1 MSQTHHFMLGLLAQ
15 TSIHAGADSSKSVV
29 DLPIQR
35 EGHSGL
41 PCIFG
46 SAVKGA
52 LRARAELHYDDQDD
66 VVIQAFGAEFGNQT
80 AQAGALGVGDARL
93 LLMPIRSLTSQFKW
107 VTCEAAIKRYMR
119 DCQLLGIEVAEDLAE
134 DLGVSNHQVLI
145 HSEDD
150 GKEEKQEYLF
160 LEEYRFEEKKQNLFN
175 VIDEL
180 GQLMNRSDV
189 KLDLRKQ
196 LVIVS
201 DDTFVYLSKHATPV
215 NPHIAIHS
223 ATKTVRD
230 GALWYEETLPPD
242 SLLYVPIF
250 VNKGRVNKEGAKSKS
265 TKIIASE
272 VHDLFKKENP
282 WLQLGGNETVG
293 MGWCAV
299 AIHGGSSN
307 G

>member
-15 TSIHAGADSSKSVV
+15 TSIHAGADSSTSVV

-52 LRARAELHYDDQDD
+52 LRARAELHYGDKDDA
-66 VVIQAFGAEFGNQT
+66 VIQAFGAEFGNQT

-134 DLGVSNHQVLI
+134 GLSFSQT
-145 HSEDD
+145 
-150 GKEEKQEYLF
+150 KETVYVQQGTNTSRELDNLF
-160 LEEYRFEEKKQNLFN
+160 LEEFCYEVEPKDLSKVISQLARLMDRVEAEE
-175 VIDEL
+175 EL
-180 GQLMNRSDV
+180 
-189 KLDLRKQ
+189 KEQ

-201 DDTFVYLSKHATPV
+201 NDAFTFLVSSAIPV
-215 NPHIAIHS
+215 APHIAIES
-223 ATKTVRD
+223 DTKIVRD
-230 GALWYEETLPPD
+230 GALWYEETLPPET
-242 SLLYVPIF
+242 LLYVPILT
-250 VNKGRVNKEGAKSKS
+250 NKGRSPSSKKDSLEAAKIAEK
-265 TKIIASE
+265 TKA
-272 VHDLFKKENP
+272 LFEEHS

-299 AIHGGSSN
+299 STEVSNHG
-307 G
+307 